1 MKTNKDYVKKL
12 LLFSV
17 SLGTSSYSK
26 HIGQV
31 NEILKSNGIQ
41 PINEKS

>member
-1 MKTNKDYVKKL
+1 MKSNKKYVEKL

-31 NEILKSNGIQ
+31 NEILKINGIET
-41 PINEKS
+41 IKIK